1 MDSFVTRPQD
11 SAVRKKFSPA
21 WIVGTGADG
30 GYAST
35 YFLFMLVLLSSLV
48 LGIGLYLHSGFRI
61 VLRSEHDNSI
71 SVELNRIT
79 VEVIDAL
86 QNDLS
91 PDLQCFA
98 DPVWAWHEKTQG
110 DYTVNINPVSDRI
123 NLNFTRKNVFDKT
136 ALDFLFMPGKTSADL
151 QQYREDHGFFLSSS
165 AYEGFFIPAN
175 LDRYFSCYGWAN
187 INLLDEF
194 AARTLARS
202 LTGSDEAGEKLRG
215 TVETL
220 LLDRR
225 IASPGDLRM
234 LFGINYG
241 ELFPFVNA
249 EPLMNINHIDPDLLR
264 ELLTYPDYGI
274 DSPEARL
281 SDILARR
288 EGEGIARDGIP
299 LILGAAPDNPLLHY
313 LGSVTWFWEIPVA
326 EKSKTLRTVLC
337 ALPPEYDSGF
347 SETDFRALPLA
358 GDAGIEYQI
367 IEQRYL

>member
-1 MDSFVTRPQD
+1 MDSFVKRPWNP
-11 SAVRKKFSPA
+11 APRIKFPPA
-21 WIVGTGADG
+21 GGND

-48 LGIGLYLHSGFRI
+48 LGMGLYLHSGFQA
-61 VLRSEHDNSI
+61 VLYFKHDNSI

-79 VEVIDAL
+79 AEVIDAIR
-86 QNDLS
+86 NDPS
-91 PDLQCFA
+91 PGIQCFA

-123 NLNFTRKNVFDKT
+123 NLNFTRKNIFDKT
-136 ALDFLFMPGKTSADL
+136 ALSLLFMPGKTSADL
-151 QQYREDHGFFLSSS
+151 QQHREDYGLFLSPS
-165 AYEGFFIPAN
+165 AYEEFFIPAN

-194 AARTLARS
+194 AARGFARS
-202 LTGSDEAGEKLRG
+202 LTGSDEAAERLRN
-215 TVETL
+215 TIETL

-234 LFGINYG
+234 LFGINYR

-249 EPLMNINHIDPDLLR
+249 EPLININHIDPDLLR
-264 ELLTYPDYGI
+264 ELLAYPDYGV
-274 DSPEARL
+274 DSPEGRF

-288 EGEGIARDGIP
+288 EGEGIARAGIP
-299 LILGAAPDNPLLHY
+299 RILGVAPENLLLHY
-313 LGSVTWFWEIPVA
+313 LGSVTWFWEITVA
-326 EKSKTLRTVLC
+326 GKSKTLRTVLC
-337 ALPPEYDSGF
+337 GFPPELDSGF
-347 SETDFRALPLA
+347 SETDSRALPLA
-358 GDAGIEYQI
+358 GDAEIEYQI